1 MRQPSVISL
10 FTGAGGLD
18 LGFEAAG
25 LRTAAAVELDAT
37 ACATLRANRGS
48 RRGWAVLNEDTTC
61 LSYRPDALLTAAQLK
76 AGEPDVLI
84 GGPPCQPFSKS
95 GYWNGGDAKR
105 LDDPRASTLDDYF
118 RIVQGTRP
126 RSFLLENVAG
136 MRYVGKS
143 EGLEHVEHL
152 IAKVNAA
159 LAPLAMRYE
168 YTSTVLDAADFG
180 APQHRARFFLVGWR
194 VDADAAHAGFTFPE
208 PTHAAPDSDEVL
220 SGTLQRHRTTWDA
233 FAPLQAAHADELRE
247 LVPRSSKYAELLPYV
262 PEGENYLYFTSR
274 RTGDKYKFFG
284 WRTRYWS
291 FLLKLAKNQP
301 SWTITASPGP
311 AIGPFHWSGRRLTA
325 EELMALQTFP
335 QGYRVEG
342 TPRDVL
348 RQLGNAVPSLMGE
361 ILAREIRVQLLGHR
375 VRPGLKLLP
384 SYAPSPAT
392 QPKERRMPRELIAKY
407 RNEDVQD
414 HPGEGRGPGAVR
426 RAIG

>member
-25 LRTAAAVELDAT
+25 LRTAAAVELDPT
-37 ACATLRANRGS
+37 ACATLRANQGA
-48 RRGWAVLNEDTTC
+48 RRGWTVLNEDTNS
-61 LSYRPDALLTAAQLK
+61 LSHQPDRLLTAARLR
-76 AGEPDVLI
+76 AGEPEVLI

-118 RIVQGTRP
+118 RIVEGTRP

-143 EGLEHVEHL
+143 EGLEHVELL

-159 LAPLAMRYE
+159 LAPLGMRYE
-168 YTSTVLDAADFG
+168 YTSAVLDAADFG
-180 APQHRARFFLVGWR
+180 APQHRTRFFLVGWR
-194 VDADAAHAGFTFPE
+194 VDGGAAHAGFTFPE
-208 PTHAAPDSDEVL
+208 PTHAAPGTDEVL
-220 SGTLQRHRTTWDA
+220 SGLRQRYRTTWDA
-233 FAPLQAAHADELRE
+233 FAPLERPHADEVRGLI
-247 LVPRSSKYAELLPYV
+247 PRSSKYAELLPYV
-262 PEGENYLYFTSR
+262 PEGDNYLYFTTR

-311 AIGPFHWSGRRLTA
+311 AIGPFHWSGRRLTSD
-325 EELMALQTFP
+325 ELMALQTFP
-335 QGYRVEG
+335 HGYRIEG

-361 ILAREIRVQLLGHR
+361 ILAREIRRQILGHR
-375 VRPGLKLLP
+375 VRTGLKLLP
-384 SYAPSPAT
+384 DDAPTPAGRA
-392 QPKERRMPRELIAKY
+392 KRKHMPCELIAKY
-407 RNEDVQD
+407 RNEHVQD

-426 RAIG
+426 RGSS